1 MWSAPSLRER
11 GFVLQI
17 TPNAAFYGKLR
28 GYQYLKRFQ
37 FLLLEQNR
45 GTTVHNVVISGT
57 GLYTPAN
64 SISNEELV
72 QSFNTYVQQFN
83 ADHAAAIEAGDIQP
97 LAESSA
103 AFIEKASG
111 IKSRF
116 VMDKDGILDPQ
127 RMRPHLPERSND
139 EMSVLCEMAVG
150 AANQALERAGKT
162 AEDIDGVIVACS
174 NLQRPYPAIAIE
186 VQHAL
191 GIQGFGFDMNVACSS
206 ATFGIQTASNS
217 VQLGQARAV
226 LLISPEVC
234 TGHLNFRDR
243 DSHFIFGDA
252 ATAVVVERADLATSE
267 HQFDIVSTKLL
278 TTYSNNIRNN
288 FGFLNRASDEPAD
301 SPDKLFVQEGR
312 KVFRDVCPMVAELI
326 GQHLQE
332 SQLDVAQVKRF
343 WLHQANLSMN
353 HLIVRKLLGREASIE
368 EAPVIL
374 DTYANTSSAG
384 SVIAF
389 HKYQD
394 DLPSGSLAVLSSF
407 GAGYSIGSVILRKR

>member
-1 MWSAPSLRER
+1 
-11 GFVLQI
+11 
-17 TPNAAFYGKLR
+17 
-28 GYQYLKRFQ
+28 
-37 FLLLEQNR
+37 
-45 GTTVHNVVISGT
+45 VHNVVISGT

-83 ADHAAAIEAGDIQP
+83 ADNAQAIEAGEVQP

-150 AANQALERAGKT
+150 AAKQALERAGKT
-162 AEDIDGVIVACS
+162 AADIDGVIVACS

-252 ATAVVVERADLATSE
+252 ATAVVVERADLATSA
-267 HQFDIVSTKLL
+267 HQFDIVSSKLL
-278 TTYSNNIRNN
+278 TTFSNNIRNN

-326 GQHLQE
+326 GQHLAE
-332 SQLDVAQVKRF
+332 NQLDVAEVKRF

-353 HLIVRKLLGREASIE
+353 HLIVRKLLGREATIE

-394 DLPSGSLAVLSSF
+394 DLTAGSLAVLSSF

>member
-1 MWSAPSLRER
+1 M
-11 GFVLQI
+11 
-17 TPNAAFYGKLR
+17 
-28 GYQYLKRFQ
+28 
-37 FLLLEQNR
+37 
-45 GTTVHNVVISGT
+45 HNVVISGT

-72 QSFNTYVQQFN
+72 AAFNAYVSQFN
-83 ADHAAAIEAGDIQP
+83 ADNAQAIERGEVQA

-127 RMRPHLPERSND
+127 RMAPRLPERSND
-139 EMSVLCEMAVG
+139 EPSILCQMAV
-150 AANQALERAGKT
+150 AAAEQALARAGRT
-162 AEDIDGVIVACS
+162 AADVDAVIVACS

-186 VQHAL
+186 VQQAL
-191 GIQGFGFDMNVACSS
+191 GINGFGFDMNVACSS
-206 ATFGIQTASNS
+206 ATFGIQTACNS
-217 VQLGQARAV
+217 VQVGQARAV
-226 LLISPEVC
+226 LVISPEVC

-252 ATAVVVERADLATSE
+252 ATAVLVERADLATSA

-278 TTYSNNIRNN
+278 TQFSNNIRNN
-288 FGFLNRASDEPAD
+288 FGFLNRAAEEGIGA
-301 SPDKLFVQEGR
+301 PDKLFVQEGR
-312 KVFRDVCPMVAELI
+312 KVFREVCPMVAELI
-326 GQHLQE
+326 GQHLAE
-332 SQLDVAQVKRF
+332 NDINVSDIKRF

-353 HLIVRKLLGREASIE
+353 HLIVKKLLGRDATVD

-374 DTYANTSSAG
+374 DRYANTSSAG
-384 SVIAF
+384 SVIAL
-389 HKYQD
+389 HTHQD
-394 DLPSGSLAVLSSF
+394 DLPKGALGVLSSF